1 MPPRQIVILGG
12 VGSGV
17 MVAET
22 IKAAAAAGTA
32 CELRG
37 FLNDALPAQTS
48 LAGYPVLGPFERWRD
63 CGPEVEFISAIPNPK
78 QAFIRRQR
86 ILSLGIPED
95 RWTSVLH
102 PTACIATEVV
112 IGSGSFI
119 GPFVV
124 VEPGVVAGSHVC
136 LRGHSYISH
145 DVRLGS
151 FVFVGSQATVLGRV
165 VVEDGAFVGAG
176 VVCRE
181 HGSVGRFAVVGA
193 GTVVLN
199 AVPDFA
205 IVAGNPARQ
214 IGTTATV
221 A

>member
-17 MVAET
+17 MVAEA
-22 IKAAAAAGTA
+22 IRASAAAGTA
-32 CELRG
+32 CELLG
-37 FLNDALPAQTS
+37 FLNDQLPAHS
-48 LAGYPVLGPFERWRD
+48 MLAGYPVLGPFDRWRN
-63 CGPEVEFISAIPNPK
+63 CGPDVGFISAIPNPK
-78 QAFIRRQR
+78 QAFVRSQR
-86 ILSLGIPED
+86 ILSLGIPD
-95 RWTSVLH
+95 GRWASVVH
-102 PTACIATEVV
+102 PTACIATDAK
-112 IGSGSFI
+112 IGAGSFV

-124 VEPGVVAGSHVC
+124 VEPGVVAGTHVC

-145 DVRLGS
+145 DVRLGN

-165 VVEDGAFVGAG
+165 VVQDGAFVGAG
-176 VVCRE
+176 AVCRE
-181 HGSVGRFAVVGA
+181 HSAIGRFAVAGA

-199 AVPDFA
+199 PVPDFA

-214 IGTTATV
+214 IGTVATV